1 VSEPSR
7 TKLSNDASDY
17 MTGPVSGEAARTEG
31 GTTRDGHVAKFG
43 ASRTGPDAPE
53 GEASPAPEDA

>member
-1 VSEPSR
+1 VSEPTR

-17 MTGPVSGEAARTEG
+17 MTGPVAGEAARTEG

-43 ASRTGPDAPE
+43 ASRTGPGAPE
-53 GEASPAPEDA
+53 GDASPAPEDA